1 MVMSLEKIS
10 RKSKGGNLP
19 EDVRRWLADFSQA
32 VRARDFAGG
41 RALFAP
47 EVVGF
52 GTRTA
57 KMTGLDSLV
66 ERQWQPIWNCTE
78 GFTFDFNDVHASIEG
93 DLAWAAAAWESWGIA
108 ADGRKFQRLGRA
120 TYVLE

>member
-1 MVMSLEKIS
+1 
-10 RKSKGGNLP
+10 
-19 EDVRRWLADFSQA
+19 
-32 VRARDFAGG
+32 
-41 RALFAP
+41 
-47 EVVGF
+47 
-52 GTRTA
+52 
-57 KMTGLDSLV
+57 MTGLDSLV

-120 TYVLE
+120 TYVLERRGGKWLAVHSHHSLNPPPVGGNNQGR